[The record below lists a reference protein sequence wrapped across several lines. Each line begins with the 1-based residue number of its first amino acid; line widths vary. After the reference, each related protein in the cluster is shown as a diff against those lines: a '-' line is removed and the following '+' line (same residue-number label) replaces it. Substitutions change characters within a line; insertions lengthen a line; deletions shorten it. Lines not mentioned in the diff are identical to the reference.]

1 MIFKEEC
8 YGFGYYYYHC
18 IFLSA
23 ATVALN
29 MWTSKNKINKIENDR
44 QKTKYIRDEQSENT
58 LSRVSVLE
66 EQYKNIEKLDIK
78 VDKLTD
84 VVTDIRLKNAEK

>member
-1 MIFKEEC
+1 MDSDTIT
-8 YGFGYYYYHC
+8 
-18 IFLSA
+18 IIVSFLSA

>member
-1 MIFKEEC
+1 MDSETIT
-8 YGFGYYYYHC
+8 
-18 IFLSA
+18 IIVSFLSA